1 MLPPLKDKK
10 GDVIT
15 NAFQKALNESNRKP
29 KKKKKK
35 KKKWVEKGREFYN
48 RKLKSW
54 LQKNTT
60 EMYSTY
66 S

>member
-35 KKKWVEKGREFYN
+35 KKMGW
-48 RKLKSW
+48 
-54 LQKNTT
+54 
-60 EMYSTY
+60 
-66 S
+66 